1 MSAIIRYLEKVL
13 KFLVITALGLMLL
26 IVFFQVIS
34 RYVFNYTPSF
44 AEELSRYLFVWIVF
58 LSLPLVAQTGGHMAI
73 ETITSRLSGV
83 KLKICRILASIFTM
97 TFLSIMTWQGIR
109 MVMIADFQ
117 TSPAMV
123 IPMSWVYVVIPFGC
137 GLMGIFVLMDF
148 IKLLQT
154 PAAETK

>member
-13 KFLVITALGLMLL
+13 KFLVITAIGLMLL

-73 ETITSRLSGV
+73 ETIT
-83 KLKICRILASIFTM
+83 
-97 TFLSIMTWQGIR
+97 
-109 MVMIADFQ
+109 
-117 TSPAMV
+117 
-123 IPMSWVYVVIPFGC
+123 
-137 GLMGIFVLMDF
+137 
-148 IKLLQT
+148 
-154 PAAETK
+154 

>member
-1 MSAIIRYLEKVL
+1 MSAIIRYVENFL
-13 KFLVITALGLMLL
+13 KFLVITAIGLMLL

-58 LSLPLVAQTGGHMAI
+58 LSLPLVAQSGGHMAI
-73 ETITSRLSGV
+73 ETLTSRISGV
-83 KLKICRILASIFTM
+83 KLKVCRVLASIFTLA
-97 TFLSIMTWQGIR
+97 FLVIMTWQGIR
-109 MVMIADFQ
+109 MVSIANFQ

-137 GLMGIFVLMDF
+137 GLMGLFVLMDF
-148 IKLLQT
+148 IKLLKT
-154 PAAETK
+154 PSAEIK